1 MGAGTPMML
10 PCASPKCC
18 RSELESWFSSLHACG
33 VAYRGGVWEE
43 LLSERR
49 WDVPVGMFGGVVV
62 DMLSKEEFVL
72 AMLIDLSARS
82 AISVCCMLA

>member
-18 RSELESWFSSLHACG
+18 WSELESWFSSPHACG
-33 VAYRGGVWEE
+33 VALRGDVWEE

-49 WDVPVGMFGGVVV
+49 WDVPVDMSGGVVV
-62 DMLSKEEFVL
+62 DMVLKEGFVL

-82 AISVCCMLA
+82 AISVC